1 MGESSKISFGS
12 SDVSLA
18 ELNGKEGESE
28 DCFLVDE
35 NLKFFAL
42 FDGLDR
48 EKGAHQA
55 AVHALEETKKI
66 LEQYEVPTTSSNLA
80 WMMEKIDGALKN
92 KEDAGGTSCILAR
105 VVDGGN
111 DTKLIFAAMGD
122 SRIYMRKNGQAF
134 QVTFDDDLR
143 QKDLDAMKI
152 TDPKERE
159 KLLQTKVRK
168 YLNSGGKFE
177 ISYNNSGEINLTKG
191 DRVLICS
198 DGVTG
203 ETDDDKLTDE
213 NILAVFNREFDD
225 ETTAKVFVRVARKM
239 DDRTAIVI
247 SVS

>member
-1 MGESSKISFGS
+1 MNETKISFGF

-18 ELNGKEGESE
+18 ELNGKDGGSE

-42 FDGLDR
+42 FDGLDQ
-48 EKGAHQA
+48 EKGANQA
-55 AVHALEETKKI
+55 AKFALETTRNI

-80 WMMEKIDGALKN
+80 WLMGKLDDVLKN
-92 KEDAGGTSCILAR
+92 KGDVGGTSCILAR
-105 VVDGGN
+105 IVEEADEI
-111 DTKLIFAAMGD
+111 KLIFAAMGD
-122 SRIYMRKNGQAF
+122 SRIYMRKNGKVF
-134 QVTFDDDLR
+134 QVTFDDVLR

-152 TDPKERE
+152 TDPVERK
-159 KLLQTKVRK
+159 KLLQTKLKK
-168 YLNSGGKFE
+168 YLNSSEKFE
-177 ISYNNSGEINLTKG
+177 ISYNNSGEIKLAKG

-203 ETDDDKLTDE
+203 ETDADRLTEE
-213 NILAVFNREFDD
+213 NILAVFNREFDA
-225 ETTAKVFVRVARKM
+225 ETTAKIFVKVARKM